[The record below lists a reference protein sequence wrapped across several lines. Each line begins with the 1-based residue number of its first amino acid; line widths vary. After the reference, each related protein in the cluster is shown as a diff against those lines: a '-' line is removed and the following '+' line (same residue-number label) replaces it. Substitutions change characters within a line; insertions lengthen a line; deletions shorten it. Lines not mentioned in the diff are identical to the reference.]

1 MTARLSDQ
9 FDVSTEDLRGIV
21 ADALSNA
28 DDGELFIEHSKSEG
42 LVFDNGRLKG
52 ASYNEDRGFGLRA
65 VAGEA
70 VGYAH
75 SGEMTVGALK
85 RASSAVRAV
94 QTGYSGTY
102 SQAPQRTNRKLYDD
116 VNPID
121 GPGFEEKVKLLQ
133 EIDAYLR
140 AKGPK
145 VRQVSV

>member
-85 RASSAVRAV
+85 RASR
-94 QTGYSGTY
+94 
-102 SQAPQRTNRKLYDD
+102 RK
-116 VNPID
+116 
-121 GPGFEEKVKLLQ
+121 
-133 EIDAYLR
+133 
-140 AKGPK
+140 
-145 VRQVSV
+145 